1 MFREVL
7 RDQPEN
13 LLDFAAN
20 YFDALLAKRKIT
32 GLVNFALFMVSSKA
46 LIKGTVVQKNKMPIK
61 VRKM

>member
-32 GLVNFALFMVSSKA
+32 GLVNFALFIDSSFKR
-46 LIKGTVVQKNKMPIK
+46 IN
-61 VRKM
+61 